1 MVCHSLSADQDAL
14 ESRVSRI
21 LSETPLVDG
30 HNDLPFAYLSRVDGH
45 IDQMPFDE
53 DLTQLERPTHTDLIR
68 LRQGMVGAQFWSA
81 HIPIQSYPGSPGDA
95 ALFMQQIDLIQR
107 LINRYPNDLELAL
120 TSDDIIRIHR
130 QGKIASLLG
139 VEGGHAIEN
148 SLATLRLF
156 YQLGARYMTLTHSKS
171 LRWADSATDEPRSDG
186 LSPFG
191 REVVREMNRLGMLV
205 DLSHVSEATMLDA
218 VDVSSAPVI
227 FSHSNA
233 YALAAHERNVTD
245 AVLLRVKANGGII
258 MVTFFPTYV
267 SEELRVA
274 WSELRKEA
282 QRFSD
287 DHEQRRRLIMEGAA
301 ALPKPTL
308 SQVADHIDHIRELIG
323 SAHIGIGGDYD
334 GMPPPPVG
342 LEDVSTYPALF
353 KELLRRG
360 YTEDELADIAGRNL
374 LRVMKQA
381 ENVSSRERQKRQP
394 ADVLIDEIDVGVQ
407 NGFDR
412 EATATHIQ
420 DG

>member
-1 MVCHSLSADQDAL
+1 
-14 ESRVSRI
+14 
-21 LSETPLVDG
+21 
-30 HNDLPFAYLSRVDGH
+30 
-45 IDQMPFDE
+45 
-53 DLTQLERPTHTDLIR
+53 
-68 LRQGMVGAQFWSA
+68 MVGAQFWSA
-81 HIPIQSYPGSPGDA
+81 HVPIQNYPGAPGDA

-107 LINRYPNDLELAL
+107 LIARYPDDLELAL
-120 TSDDIIRIHR
+120 TSDDIVRIHR
-130 QGKIASLLG
+130 KGKIASLLG

-156 YQLGARYMTLTHSKS
+156 YQLGTRYMTLTHSKS

-218 VDVSSAPVI
+218 LDVSSAPVI

-233 YALAAHERNVTD
+233 YALVSHERNVTD
-245 AVLLRVKANGGII
+245 AVLLRLKANGGII

-282 QRFSD
+282 QRSSD

-301 ALPKPTL
+301 TLPKPTL

-360 YTEDELADIAGRNL
+360 YTEDELADIAGRNF

-381 ENVSSRERQKRQP
+381 EIVSSREKRGRRP
-394 ADVLIDEIDVGVQ
+394 ADVLIDEIDVAVQ
-407 NGFDR
+407 NGIDQ
-412 EATATHIQ
+412 EVTAKQVQ